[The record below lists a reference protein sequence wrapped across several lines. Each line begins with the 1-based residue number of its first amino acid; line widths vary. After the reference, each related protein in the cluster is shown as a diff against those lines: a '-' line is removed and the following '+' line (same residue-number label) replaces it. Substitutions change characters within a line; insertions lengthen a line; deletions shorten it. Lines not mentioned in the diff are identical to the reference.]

1 MRHIVLPGDEGFPFS
16 QAVLEGDQL
25 YVAGQ
30 LAADDAGWVG
40 PATIEAET
48 ETAMSRIGRILYAVG
63 ASFADVMRVGVFMVD
78 LGQFEAMNAVYRTY
92 FPDGRLPARTC
103 VGVASLLENALIE
116 IDCVARVRRG
126 TGS

>member
-1 MRHIVLPGDEGFPFS
+1 MRRIVLPGDEGFPFS
-16 QAVLEGDQL
+16 QAVLDGDLL

-40 PATIEAET
+40 PVSIEAET
-48 ETAMSRIGRILYAVG
+48 EAAMRRIGRILDAAG

-78 LGQFEAMNAVYRTY
+78 LGQFEAMNAVYRTF
-92 FPDGRLPARTC
+92 FPIDRLPARTC

-116 IDCVARVRRG
+116 IDCVARAPRG
-126 TGS
+126 AGS

>member
-16 QAVLEGDQL
+16 QAVLDGDLL

-30 LAADDAGWVG
+30 LAADDAGWAG

-48 ETAMSRIGRILYAVG
+48 AAAMNRIGRILAAAG
-63 ASFADVMRVGVFMVD
+63 TSFADVMRVGVFMVD
-78 LGQFEAMNAVYRTY
+78 LGQFEAMNAVYRTF

-103 VGVASLLENALIE
+103 VGVASLLDDALIE
-116 IDCVARVRRG
+116 IDCVARVRTAG
-126 TGS
+126 G